1 IKTLSHAKRQNHR
14 YRSENRRRQAQDD
27 FGSSNVLLDKHQ
39 QNEVQRRMNVGADV
53 AEYLGQT
60 MTANL
65 PRPQFVEPQR
75 LLIQAAKSQQCCKDD
90 QKAKMNHSC
99 RRVDT
104 A

>member
-1 IKTLSHAKRQNHR
+1 MTIDKTGKWW
-14 YRSENRRRQAQDD
+14 
-27 FGSSNVLLDKHQ
+27 
-39 QNEVQRRMNVGADV
+39 VGTQPADV